1 MKVIGLHG
9 GALIGVAY
17 RTSRRISPSTA
28 SAISTISTMPMS
40 GFGASGPHS
49 SFDDPFA
56 NRSSEAAPQNFQL
69 YRCFFWS
76 YTVMSL
82 PKTFLSSC
90 IIVWILNL
98 FYYISRTCSFYTC
111 FCISRCYLLSSPSQH
126 MKFLYEKQYVHL
138 LFESLLV
145 LHVDISCSCG

>member
-1 MKVIGLHG
+1 MLILNITYVLVNSLLIENLNNHTPMKVIGLHG

-56 NRSSEAAPQNFQL
+56 NKSSEAAPQNFQL
-69 YRCFFWS
+69 YRCIFWS
-76 YTVMSL
+76 YPV
-82 PKTFLSSC
+82 
-90 IIVWILNL
+90 V
-98 FYYISRTCSFYTC
+98 
-111 FCISRCYLLSSPSQH
+111 
-126 MKFLYEKQYVHL
+126 
-138 LFESLLV
+138 
-145 LHVDISCSCG
+145 